1 MAKRRLFSPRH
12 ALWYRLTARLPAHHT
27 TTISAATLFML
38 VLTLAVSTSR
48 LVAVER
54 GGSGSATPQPSRR
67 LPRLLLAGGG
77 RWAPQA
83 EPPAQQPQ
91 LQLRP
96 PSQQLWNV
104 TLLLEVSGSML
115 QPGQLAGRLRQPFLQ
130 ALMPAAAAAAGGWGQ
145 RQSQRSG

>member
-1 MAKRRLFSPRH
+1 
-12 ALWYRLTARLPAHHT
+12 
-27 TTISAATLFML
+27 ML

-96 PSQQLWNV
+96 PVQQLWNV
-104 TLLLEVSGSML
+104 TLLLEVSGSGL

-130 ALMPAAAAAAGGWGQ
+130 ALMPAAAAAAGGLG
-145 RQSQRSG
+145 RQSQCSLAERVLDAVLLHSSASHAYLANLPSAVAPIICCPTH